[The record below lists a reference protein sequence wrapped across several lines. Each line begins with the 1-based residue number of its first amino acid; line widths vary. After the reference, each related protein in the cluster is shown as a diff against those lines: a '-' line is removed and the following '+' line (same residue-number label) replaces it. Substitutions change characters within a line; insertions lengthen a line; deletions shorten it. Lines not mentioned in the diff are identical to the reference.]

1 MGIETNYSQYGN
13 VYRNQSEFD
22 RFFATAFDRYDRNRD
37 GRLDHSEFQPLIN
50 DMCQMIQQKYGT
62 GPTLDKIRQA
72 WMTLDRDGSGY
83 ITRQEFSTRARAEV
97 ERILSQPSQPG
108 YGAQPGYG
116 QPGYGQ
122 PGYGQPGYGQPGYGQ
137 PGYGPHAGYPPQQ
150 GYGQPGYG
158 PQAGYPPQQGY
169 GQQGYGQQG
178 YGPHAGYPPQPG
190 YGQPGYGQQGYPPQ
204 QGNLAQLHNVI

>member
-50 DMCQMIQQKYGT
+50 DMCQMVQQKYGT

>member
-137 PGYGPHAGYPPQQ
+137 
-150 GYGQPGYG
+150 
-158 PQAGYPPQQGY
+158 
-169 GQQGYGQQG
+169 QG
-178 YGPHAGYPPQPG
+178 YGPHAGYPPQG

>member
-1 MGIETNYSQYGN
+1 MGIDANYSQYGN
-13 VYRNQSEFD
+13 LYSNQSEFD

-122 PGYGQPGYGQPGYGQ
+122 PGYGQPGYGQPGY
-137 PGYGPHAGYPPQQ
+137 PPQQ

-158 PQAGYPPQQGY
+158 PHGAYPPQQGYGQPGYPPQGGYPPQQGYGQQPGYPPQGGYPPQQGY
-169 GQQGYGQQG
+169 GQQGY
-178 YGPHAGYPPQPG
+178 PPQ
-190 YGQPGYGQQGYPPQ
+190 QGYGQQGYPR
-204 QGNLAQLHNVI
+204 QGY